1 MIVEFSPAGAEMVL
15 TPETVEEAN
24 FITQDLGF
32 DKSVDYPQLQVKI
45 GKIGRVKTFPIIIIK
60 RA

>member
-1 MIVEFSPAGAEMVL
+1 MIVEFNPAAGEMVL

-32 DKSVDYPQLQVKI
+32 DKSCDYGNIEVKVGKI
-45 GKIGRVKTFPIIIIK
+45 GKVKTFPIIII
-60 RA
+60 RR